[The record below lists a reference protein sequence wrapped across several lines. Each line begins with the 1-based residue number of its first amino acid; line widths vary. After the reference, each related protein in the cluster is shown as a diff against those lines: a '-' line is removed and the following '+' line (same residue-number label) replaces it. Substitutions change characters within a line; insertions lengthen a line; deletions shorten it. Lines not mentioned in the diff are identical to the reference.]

1 MGLDMRL
8 YKKHYVKNQEY
19 TAPDKRYDITI
30 LRRGKPTSIRP
41 ERISEITEEVA
52 TWRKANAIHNWFANE
67 LYAGDD
73 DAMNGVDCW
82 VSREQ
87 LQTLLNT
94 VTEVLEASKL
104 VKGKVKNG
112 QRSTGNGWE
121 DIVEDGEYIED
132 PTVAIDLLPTQSGF
146 FFGSTEYDQWYYNDL
161 VYTKD
166 MLEGVLAELGDGD
179 FYYEADW

>member
-8 YKKHYVKNQEY
+8 YKKHYVKNQGY

-30 LRRGKPTSIRP
+30 LRGGKPTSIRP

-52 TWRKANAIHNWFANE
+52 TWRKANAIHNWFAYE

-87 LQTLLNT
+87 LQTLLNI

-112 QRSTGNGWE
+112 QRSTGNGR
-121 DIVEDGEYIED
+121 

-166 MLEGVLAELGDGD
+166 MLEGVLAEPGDGD